1 MTKTQKKA
9 QAYIIDCIDSEAYE
23 VKTSTDKEKIQ
34 FLFDT
39 FRNEYGWYIERV
51 GVNEA
56 LKEWY
61 MGLPSVFNMAFTN
74 YDILQLAKKWGTLAE
89 NATEKQEDKI
99 LSNYWNLLASNT
111 IQLFNKHKVVI
122 K

>member
-39 FRNEYGWYIERV
+39 FRNEYGWYVKRV